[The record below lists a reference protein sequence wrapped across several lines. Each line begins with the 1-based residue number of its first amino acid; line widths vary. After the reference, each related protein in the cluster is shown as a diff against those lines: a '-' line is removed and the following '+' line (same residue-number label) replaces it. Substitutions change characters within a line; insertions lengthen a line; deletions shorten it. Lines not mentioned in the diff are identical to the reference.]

1 MNTSALPSPP
11 LQGDASAKGRSIL
24 LAASVVTAVFVLS
37 NSATPLYMLWQR
49 QFGFSSGMLTAIFAA
64 YIVGL
69 LVTLP
74 VAGQLSDRLGRRPV
88 LLPGLASALVACALF
103 ATAQSVG
110 ALLIGRFLTGVAVGV
125 IVSAGM
131 AAVVDV
137 GGAALKRQASLAASV
152 AMVLGAGL
160 GPLAAGVVAQWT
172 HSPMPITFAVE
183 AGFIVLAGMAVMT
196 LPLKQRPQHP
206 KPRATVSASRFG
218 LHMPSIPAANREHL
232 LQGVAVFA
240 PGLTA
245 TSFVLA
251 LGPSLL
257 SRLLG
262 VSSPL
267 VAGLTACV
275 MFLAATGVQFAARG
289 VSVRAMFFLS
299 CAATAAAMVSLLG
312 AIYFA
317 SPALL
322 VAAAILAGIGQGLGQ
337 LGGLTLISIHV
348 REAHR
353 AEAISLLNMGAYVSA
368 GVLPMLSGFAI
379 DHVGLRGGATIFA
392 GVLLCGVALSALHIA
407 RRSAKT

>member
-1 MNTSALPSPP
+1 M
-11 LQGDASAKGRSIL
+11 L
-24 LAASVVTAVFVLS
+24 LAASVVTAVFALS
-37 NSATPLYMLWQR
+37 NSATPLYLLWQR
-49 QFGFSSGMLTAIFAA
+49 RFGFSSGMLTAIFAA

-88 LLPGLASALVACALF
+88 LLPGLACALVACALF

-110 ALLIGRFLTGVAVGV
+110 ALLIGRLLTGIAVGV

-137 GGAALKRQASLAASV
+137 GGAALKRQASLAASI
-152 AMVLGAGL
+152 AMVFGAGL
-160 GPLAAGVVAQWT
+160 GPLGAGVVAQWT
-172 HSPMPITFAVE
+172 LSPMQIIFAIE
-183 AGFIVLAGMAVMT
+183 AGLILLAGTVVMT
-196 LPLKQRPQHP
+196 LPLKQHP
-206 KPRATVSASRFG
+206 RPRATLGASRLG
-218 LHMPSIPAANREHL
+218 LRMPSIPASNREHL
-232 LQGVAVFA
+232 VQGIAVFA

-251 LGPSLL
+251 LGPALL

-275 MFLAATGVQFAARG
+275 MFLTATSVQFAMRG
-289 VSVRAMFFLS
+289 SSVRAMFLLS
-299 CAATAAAMVSLLG
+299 CAATAASMASLLG
-312 AIYFA
+312 AIQLA

-322 VAAAILAGIGQGLGQ
+322 VAAAILAGAGQGLGQ
-337 LGGLTLISIHV
+337 LGGLTLISLHV
-348 REAHR
+348 HEARR
-353 AEAISLLNMGAYVSA
+353 AEAISLLNMAAYVSA

-379 DHVGLRGGATIFA
+379 DLVGLRGGATIFA
-392 GVLLCGVALSALHIA
+392 GVLLCCVSLSALHIA
-407 RRSAKT
+407 RRASR

>member
-1 MNTSALPSPP
+1 MTTSPLHLSPSSR
-11 LQGDASAKGRSIL
+11 DASANERSIVS
-24 LAASVVTAVFVLS
+24 AASVVTTVFVLS
-37 NSATPLYMLWQR
+37 NSATPLYVLWQH
-49 QFGFSSGMLTAIFAA
+49 QFGFSSSTLTAIFAA

-74 VAGQLSDRLGRRPV
+74 IAGQLSDRLGRRPV

-103 ATAQSVG
+103 ATAKSVG
-110 ALLIGRFLTGVAVGV
+110 ALMIGRFLTGVAVGV

-137 GGAALKRQASLAASV
+137 GGAPLKRKASLAASV

-160 GPLAAGVVAQWT
+160 GPLGAGVLAQWT
-172 HSPMPITFAVE
+172 GAPMRITFSIE
-183 AGFIVLAGMAVMT
+183 AALILLAAIVVMT
-196 LPLKQRPQHP
+196 LPLKHLP
-206 KPRATVSASRFG
+206 KSGATTGASRFR
-218 LHMPSIPAANREHL
+218 LHLPSVPASNREHL
-232 LQGVAVFA
+232 LQGIAVFS

-251 LGPSLL
+251 LGPTLL

-275 MFLAATGVQFAARG
+275 MFLAATGVQFAMRSF
-289 VSVRAMFFLS
+289 SVRSMFFLS
-299 CAATAAAMVSLLG
+299 CAATAGSMTSLLG
-312 AIYFA
+312 ALYFG

-322 VAAAILAGIGQGLGQ
+322 VTAAIFAGVGQGLGQ

-348 REAHR
+348 EEAHR

-379 DHVGLRGGATIFA
+379 DLVGLRGGATIFA
-392 GVLLCGVALSALHIA
+392 GVLLFSVLLSALHIA
-407 RRSAKT
+407 HHSSRN

>member
-1 MNTSALPSPP
+1 MNTSALQSPLP
-11 LQGDASAKGRSIL
+11 NGDASARGRSIL

-49 QFGFSSGMLTAIFAA
+49 KFGFSSGMLTAIFAA

-110 ALLIGRFLTGVAVGV
+110 ALMIGRFLTGVAVGV

-137 GGAALKRQASLAASV
+137 GGAALKRKASLAASV

-160 GPLAAGVVAQWT
+160 GPLGAGVVAQWT
-172 HSPMPITFAVE
+172 HAPMPITFAIE
-183 AGFIVLAGMAVMT
+183 AAFILLAGIVVMT
-196 LPLKQRPQHP
+196 LPLKQHP
-206 KPRATVSASRFG
+206 RHHAAASASRLG
-218 LHMPSIPAANREHL
+218 LRMPSIPASNREHL

-299 CAATAAAMVSLLG
+299 CAATAGSMTSLLG
-312 AIYFA
+312 AIYLG
-317 SPALL
+317 SPVLL
-322 VAAAILAGIGQGLGQ
+322 VAAAILAGVGQGLGQ

-348 REAHR
+348 QEAHR

-379 DHVGLRGGATIFA
+379 DLVGLRGGATIFA
-392 GVLLCGVALSALHIA
+392 SVLLFSVSLSVLHIA
-407 RRSAKT
+407 RHGSRT

>member
-1 MNTSALPSPP
+1 MNTSALQSPLP
-11 LQGDASAKGRSIL
+11 NGDVSAKGRSVV

-37 NSATPLYMLWQR
+37 NSATPLYMLWQHKL
-49 QFGFSSGMLTAIFAA
+49 GFSPGTLTAIFAA

-74 VAGQLSDRLGRRPV
+74 IAGQLSDLLGRRPV

-110 ALLIGRFLTGVAVGV
+110 ALMIGRFLTGVAVGV

-137 GGAALKRQASLAASV
+137 GGAALKRKSSLAASV

-160 GPLAAGVVAQWT
+160 GPLGAGVVAQWT
-172 HSPMPITFAVE
+172 HSPMPITFAIE
-183 AGFIVLAGMAVMT
+183 TALILLAGIVAMA
-196 LPLKQRPQHP
+196 LPLKQHPRSRP
-206 KPRATVSASRFG
+206 ATGASRLG
-218 LHMPSIPAANREHL
+218 LHMPSIPASNREHL

-251 LGPSLL
+251 LGPTLL

-275 MFLAATGVQFAARG
+275 MFLAARGVQFAVRG

-299 CAATAAAMVSLLG
+299 CTATAGSMVSLLG
-312 AIYFA
+312 AIYFG

-322 VAAAILAGIGQGLGQ
+322 VAAAILAGVGQGLGQ
-337 LGGLTLISIHV
+337 LGGLTLIGIYV
-348 REAHR
+348 QEAHR

-379 DHVGLRGGATIFA
+379 DLVGLRVGATIFA
-392 GVLLCGVALSALHIA
+392 GVLLCSVLLSTLHIA
-407 RRSAKT
+407 HHGSRK